1 MMNLN
6 KFTKAELINK
16 LRKSDTKS
24 DSSTKL
30 TLFNQIKSYLYQIWN
45 LIVSF
50 KNILLKLTL
59 ISFFIQ
65 IFKKYR
71 IFRTLWK
78 IINTTV
84 LSIFG
89 ISLLDNFGFEF
100 LSNFL
105 LTTRNILS
113 DIIEYL
119 SNTQFS
125 QYLNK
130 LFSKEEIPSTNQD
143 RSIIHESNKE
153 KTRNHTK
160 IGQNDRNPKISEW
173 IKPETKTEEI
183 ESSNVQYYIIAVMI
197 IGCLSWYYF
206 DDIKDI
212 GSSFMD
218 WVKSFR
224 GNDDPG
230 NNNLPVED
238 RISQRAELE
247 KYIKERTRETN
258 EKISSIMIEKSENP
272 VRITSESLEDL
283 NEKVKESWESQTSPT
298 SSTSSTETIKPS
310 SSKVKIDSVF
320 PLKENFIDNIKLIE
334 ETKKIDESKL
344 ITDKLSILDLKD
356 DWKKILKSDLRESIN
371 YVENHL
377 PKNEIDDTTYI
388 NELIEEIHRKNL
400 EYLKDLN
407 AHSEQMKLSKLI
419 YMTDIGKNTDKWI
432 DKMRKEISKFE

>member
-1 MMNLN
+1 
-6 KFTKAELINK
+6 
-16 LRKSDTKS
+16 
-24 DSSTKL
+24 
-30 TLFNQIKSYLYQIWN
+30 
-45 LIVSF
+45 
-50 KNILLKLTL
+50 
-59 ISFFIQ
+59 
-65 IFKKYR
+65 
-71 IFRTLWK
+71 
-78 IINTTV
+78 
-84 LSIFG
+84 
-89 ISLLDNFGFEF
+89 
-100 LSNFL
+100 
-105 LTTRNILS
+105 
-113 DIIEYL
+113 
-119 SNTQFS
+119 
-125 QYLNK
+125 
-130 LFSKEEIPSTNQD
+130 
-143 RSIIHESNKE
+143 
-153 KTRNHTK
+153 
-160 IGQNDRNPKISEW
+160 
-173 IKPETKTEEI
+173 
-183 ESSNVQYYIIAVMI
+183 VQYYIIAVMI

-258 EKISSIMIEKSENP
+258 EKISSIMIEKTENP